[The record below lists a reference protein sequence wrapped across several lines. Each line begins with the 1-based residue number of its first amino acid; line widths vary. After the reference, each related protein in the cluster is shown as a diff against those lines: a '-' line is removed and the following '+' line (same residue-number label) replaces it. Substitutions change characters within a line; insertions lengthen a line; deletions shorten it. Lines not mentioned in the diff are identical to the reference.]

1 MTTCSPPTAPSRV
14 QAALRHERGNTP
26 VVRATS
32 CTLACSQIHIDP
44 DSHKVGDQQSF
55 GTLTPSQ
62 ATMSTCLLFV
72 TALEADH
79 KAVNLLIHHLSD
91 WEYNK
96 GELAFSLVT
105 TKNAYDLELPP
116 EVKAL
121 DATPP
126 SLDGTFDNS
135 WSGASLK
142 DVEDFCL
149 DMIHTKDHEN
159 IAPSLFVVVDSAGF
173 QAQNAILVEQA
184 VGEEDEDFVMLDS
197 FVKMRIPWAE
207 TYINW
212 CGLSVA
218 NSDFDEMG
226 ERRPDSGEEEEPGG
240 EQGWYDY
247 YEGHATD
254 LDEKQVKRK
263 EKAFQRLK
271 DEGRV

>member
-1 MTTCSPPTAPSRV
+1 M
-14 QAALRHERGNTP
+14 
-26 VVRATS
+26 
-32 CTLACSQIHIDP
+32 LACPQVPSITYKHRVSQGRRSTTDP
-44 DSHKVGDQQSF
+44 NFH
-55 GTLTPSQ
+55 TITY
-62 ATMSTCLLFV
+62 AEITANMSTCLLFV
-72 TALEADH
+72 TAPEADH

-96 GELAFSLVT
+96 GELTFSLVT

-116 EVKAL
+116 GVNSL

-126 SLDGTFDNS
+126 SLDSTFDNS

-149 DMIHTKDHEN
+149 DMIHTGDHSD
-159 IAPSLFVVVDSAGF
+159 IAPCLFVVVDSAGF
-173 QAQNAILVEQA
+173 LAQNAILVEQA

-197 FVKMRIPWAE
+197 FVKMRLPWTE

-226 ERRPDSGEEEEPGG
+226 ERRADSGEGEEAGG
-240 EQGWYDY
+240 EQGWYSY
-247 YEGHATD
+247 HEGQATD
-254 LDEKQVKRK
+254 LNEKEAKRK
-263 EKAFQRLK
+263 EKAFKRLK